1 MLQMYAKGTYETVPF
16 AYYCVPL
23 QSIKIALVQNAPVK
37 GNPDKSLSELE
48 SIIGNGCGAD
58 IYILPEMFATG
69 QYIDPTPVVQTM
81 DGPIVKWLLDKAR
94 RLDAAVCGTL
104 PVAENGK
111 VYNRLCFARPDGSMD
126 HYDKHHLFSYSGEAD
141 NFTPGQERV
150 VTEFRGL
157 RILLLICYDLR
168 FPIFSRNRDDYDAV
182 IYPANW
188 PDKRILA
195 WDTLLRA
202 RAIEN
207 QCFAMAVNR
216 SGSDEFGDYP
226 GHSAIIGPYGDTLI
240 QTDERQQMV
249 SATLDMELLH
259 RFRTKFPV
267 LQDADR

>member
-1 MLQMYAKGTYETVPF
+1 M
-16 AYYCVPL
+16 
-23 QSIKIALVQNAPVK
+23 KIALVQNAPVK
-37 GNPDKSLSELE
+37 GNPDKSLAELDRL
-48 SIIGNGCGAD
+48 IGKGCGAD
-58 IYILPEMFATG
+58 IYVLPEMFATG

-81 DGPIVKWLLDKAR
+81 DGSIVRWLREKASQ
-94 RLDAAVCGTL
+94 LNAAVCGTL
-104 PVAENGK
+104 PIAENGN
-111 VYNRLCFARPDGSMD
+111 VYNRLCFAMPDGSMTS
-126 HYDKHHLFSYSGEAD
+126 YDKHHLFSYSGEAE

-150 VTEFRGL
+150 VVQFRGL

-168 FPIFSRNRDDYDAV
+168 FPIFSRNHDDYDAV

-207 QCFAMAVNR
+207 QCFAIAVNR

-226 GHSAIIGPYGDTLI
+226 GHSGIIGPYGDTLI
-240 QTDERQQMV
+240 QTDERPQMV
-249 SATLDMELLH
+249 SATLDMELLT

-267 LQDADR
+267 LQDADI

>member
-1 MLQMYAKGTYETVPF
+1 MKVA
-16 AYYCVPL
+16 
-23 QSIKIALVQNAPVK
+23 IVQNDPVM
-37 GNPDKSLSELE
+37 GDTSRNLADADRL
-48 SIIGNGCGAD
+48 IGAGCGAD

-81 DGPIVKWLLDKAR
+81 DGDIVTWLKHKA
-94 RLDAAVCGTL
+94 LELNAAVCGTL
-104 PVAENGK
+104 PVSENGH
-111 VYNRLCFARPDGSMD
+111 VYNRLCFAMPDGTMAC
-126 HYDKHHLFSYSGEAD
+126 YDKHHLFSYSGESGH
-141 NFTPGQERV
+141 FTPGTERV
-150 VTEFRGL
+150 VVSFRGL

-207 QCFAMAVNR
+207 QCFAIAVNR
-216 SGSDEFGDYP
+216 SGSDEFGFYP
-226 GHSAIIGPYGDTLI
+226 GHSAVIGPYGDTLAT
-240 QTDERQQMV
+240 TDERPQMV
-249 SATLDMELLH
+249 CAELDMELLT

-267 LQDADR
+267 LQDADL

>member
-1 MLQMYAKGTYETVPF
+1 M
-16 AYYCVPL
+16 
-23 QSIKIALVQNAPVK
+23 KIAIVQNDPVK
-37 GNPDKSLSELE
+37 GDASRNLAEADSL
-48 SIIGNGCGAD
+48 IGAGCGAD

-81 DGPIVKWLLDKAR
+81 DGEIVTWLKRKAR
-94 RLDAAVCGTL
+94 ELNAAVCGTL
-104 PVAENGK
+104 PVAENGH
-111 VYNRLCFARPDGSMD
+111 VYNRLCFAMPDGEMSC
-126 HYDKHHLFSYSGEAD
+126 YDKHHLFSYTVESEH
-141 NFTPGQERV
+141 FTPGRERV
-150 VTEFRGL
+150 VVRFRGL

-207 QCFAMAVNR
+207 QCFSIAVNR
-216 SGSDEFGDYP
+216 FGSDEFGFYP
-226 GHSAIIGPYGDTLI
+226 GHSAIIGPYGDTLVS
-240 QTDERQQMV
+240 TDERPQMV
-249 SATLDMELLH
+249 CAELDMELLT

-267 LQDADR
+267 LQDADI